1 MAAMNETEVT
11 PDTATA
17 STTRDQ
23 RGRFQTGNSGGPG
36 RTPGSRN
43 RHSENFLHA
52 FAVDFEQ
59 HGAAVIAKVREEKPE
74 VYLRI
79 AADLLPREATLDVD
93 VSVVHEVGGVL
104 EAYRSMSELLGT
116 DPELAIRRLRSLVP
130 RIEDNDVFAGR

>member
-1 MAAMNETEVT
+1 MK
-11 PDTATA
+11 A
-17 STTRDQ
+17 STTTTDERDQ

-59 HGAAVIAKVREEKPE
+59 HGAAVIARVREEKPDI
-74 VYLRI
+74 YLRI

-93 VSVVHEVGGVL
+93 VSVIHEVRGVL
-104 EAYRSMSELLGT
+104 DAYRKMSELLGT
-116 DPELAIRRLRSLVP
+116 DPELAVRRLRRLAP
-130 RIEDNDVFAGR
+130 QIEHDDVF